1 MYEGCLQ
8 DRNGKEKRMVKIR
21 TKMLCGFLLQVFC
34 ENSLFTVVSHFI
46 AKQQFSA
53 IQKLKLLNC

>member
-1 MYEGCLQ
+1 MKGVYKIET
-8 DRNGKEKRMVKIR
+8 GKEKRMVKIR

-46 AKQQFSA
+46 AKQPFSA
-53 IQKLKLLNC
+53 IKKLKLLNC